1 MTAMSRTSAK
11 SGDDTRQRL
20 LLSALQ
26 LYAREG
32 LHATSLRRISTA
44 AGSKNS
50 AAVHYH
56 FNNKLGVVAAL
67 VEMIAG
73 ELETIDTR
81 LRAQAPRPAS
91 LRAACRQT
99 LLPLVQLTQT
109 RSWGGDA
116 IHFMARLVS
125 ESDPDIAA
133 VVNPVY
139 QPFWQQVDRGLSTWL
154 PGLPAEVRRLRL
166 MFVSVNV
173 LHGMAEVTSLAH
185 TPLGDLSHFDADT
198 LFDHLVDYLVGGLQA
213 PHNKGRA
220 N

>member
-1 MTAMSRTSAK
+1 MSHNSAK

-20 LLSALQ
+20 LLTALK

-56 FNNKLGVVAAL
+56 FSNKMGVVAAL
-67 VEMIAG
+67 VEMIAA
-73 ELETIDTR
+73 ELATIDTE
-81 LRAQAPRPAS
+81 LRTKTPAPATLP
-91 LRAACRQT
+91 AACRQT
-99 LLPLVQLTQT
+99 LLPLVQLAHS
-109 RSWGGDA
+109 RDWGSDA
-116 IHFMARLVS
+116 IEFMSRLVS
-125 ESDPDIAA
+125 ESDPEIAA

-139 QPFWQQVDRGLSTWL
+139 QPFWQRVDQGLAAWL
-154 PGLPAEVRRLRL
+154 PELPAGVRQLRL

-185 TPLGDLSHFDADT
+185 TPLGDLSHFDADS
-198 LFDHLVDYLVGGLQA
+198 LLDHLVDYLVGGLQA
-213 PHNKGRA
+213 PVVCQHN
-220 N
+220 